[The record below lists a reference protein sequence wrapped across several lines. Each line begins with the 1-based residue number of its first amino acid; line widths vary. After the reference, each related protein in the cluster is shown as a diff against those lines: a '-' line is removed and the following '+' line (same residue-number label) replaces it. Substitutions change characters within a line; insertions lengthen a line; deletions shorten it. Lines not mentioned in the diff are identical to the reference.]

1 MGRESPRTPGLLA
14 AREGILVQE
23 YLVRRI
29 LFALLVMWAVA
40 TLVFLMMRAIPGDPV
55 RALVGFE
62 GDPAVVEQVRRNLGL
77 DRPLPVQ
84 YVRWL
89 AALARGD
96 LGNSIWN
103 RQPVRTLL
111 LEALP
116 RTLSLAMFSF
126 LIAVSLALPAG
137 IVSAV
142 RRYSLA
148 DHALT
153 VAAFLG
159 LAMPDFWVGIV
170 LIIVFS
176 VFFQV
181 LPAFGYEPVSRGLWA
196 WLSHLI
202 LPAVATGTSFAAIL
216 ARMTRSALLEVLRED
231 YVRTARAKG
240 LEERAVILQHA
251 LRNALIPVITVMGIA
266 LALLLAGAVIAENVF
281 AIRGVGRLLIEAIL
295 NRDYPI
301 VQGTILV
308 IAAIFVCMNLVV
320 DLLYAVINPRIRYV

>member
-1 MGRESPRTPGLLA
+1 M
-14 AREGILVQE
+14 QE
-23 YLVRRI
+23 YIVRRV

-55 RALVGFE
+55 RAFVGFE

-84 YVRWL
+84 YLRWMT
-89 AALARGD
+89 ALGRGD

-103 RQPVRTLL
+103 RQPVATLL
-111 LEALP
+111 REALP
-116 RTLSLAMFSF
+116 RTLSLALLSF
-126 LIAVSLALPAG
+126 LIAVGLALPAG

-148 DHALT
+148 DHTLT

-176 VFFQV
+176 VFLKV
-181 LPAFGYEPVSRGLWA
+181 LPAFGYEPLSSGLWP

-240 LEERAVILQHA
+240 LEERTVILRHA

-308 IAAIFVCMNLVV
+308 IAAIFVGMNLVV

>member
-1 MGRESPRTPGLLA
+1 M
-14 AREGILVQE
+14 QE
-23 YLVRRI
+23 YIVRRI

-55 RALVGFE
+55 RAFVGFE

-84 YVRWL
+84 YLRWL
-89 AALARGD
+89 AALGRGD

-103 RQPVRTLL
+103 RQPVTTLL
-111 LEALP
+111 REALP
-116 RTLSLAMFSF
+116 RTLSLALLSF
-126 LIAVSLALPAG
+126 LVAVSLALPAG

-148 DHALT
+148 DHTLT

-176 VFFQV
+176 VFLQV
-181 LPAFGYEPVSRGLWA
+181 LPAFGYEPLSSGLWP

-240 LEERAVILQHA
+240 LEERAVILRHA